1 MSNIIWHKIFNK
13 KNFSYNTKSKKIKT
27 NGFFNKS
34 YKLTQIVH
42 PGVSR
47 SEFKNILKYITK
59 SIQIEKNTS
68 ILDFGSGNGGL
79 LYFFIKKYNLKEN
92 ISLEISKP
100 LLDFQKK
107 FIKNTIFIKTSHK
120 NNNFLKKKKIEV
132 QNSISMSVFQYFYSQ
147 KYCSEVLKFLLDITK
162 ENILIY
168 DLKDSNKQTDK

>member
-1 MSNIIWHKIFNK
+1 MSNII
-13 KNFSYNTKSKKIKT
+13 
-27 NGFFNKS
+27 GFFNKS

-92 ISLEISKP
+92 ISLEILS
-100 LLDFQKK
+100 FQ
-107 FIKNTIFIKTSHK
+107 TRLS
-120 NNNFLKKKKIEV
+120 
-132 QNSISMSVFQYFYSQ
+132 
-147 KYCSEVLKFLLDITK
+147 CS
-162 ENILIY
+162 
-168 DLKDSNKQTDK
+168 